1 MKEAPRTN
9 VVVLGSTGSI
19 GENTLKVI
27 QHLATGFNVLA
38 LGAGRNVHRLA
49 EQVAEFR
56 PEMVSVASEGDVP
69 LLQERLKALGSDRV
83 PGIVWGTEG
92 LVELVSHP
100 DADVIVSAA
109 VGAVGLL
116 PTYCALRRGKKV
128 ALANKEAL
136 VIAGELM
143 TQAAHQTGAPL
154 IPIDSEHNAL
164 HQCLQGVDAGHV
176 RRLILTASGG
186 PFRQASLSHMMSATP
201 DEALKHPT
209 WKMGRKIT
217 IDSATL
223 MNKGLEI
230 IEAAWLFGVEPDQVD
245 IVIHPQSIMHSMV
258 ELVDGSIMAQ
268 LGVTDMRY
276 AIQYA
281 LTFPQR
287 QPTPLPRLEFSASL
301 TLEFHPPDLER
312 FPCVSLAYRAAQAS
326 GTMPAALNAAN
337 EVAVQAFLDGRIGF
351 MDIPRLIRSVMDR
364 HTVQPVRSIDQV
376 IQVDT
381 WARAEARQMIG
392 RDE

>member
-1 MKEAPRTN
+1 MREAPHTN

-27 QHLATGFNVLA
+27 QHLETGFHVWALA
-38 LGAGRNVHRLA
+38 AGRNVARLA
-49 EQVAEFR
+49 EQVGEFR
-56 PEMVSVASEGDVP
+56 PKLVSVASENDVP
-69 LLQERLKALGSDRV
+69 LLRERFTVLGIDPIPR
-83 PGIVWGTEG
+83 IVWGTDG
-92 LVELVSHP
+92 VVELVTHP
-100 DADVIVSAA
+100 EADCIVSAA
-109 VGAVGLL
+109 VGAVGLM

-128 ALANKEAL
+128 ALANKETL

-143 TQAAHQTGAPL
+143 TKAAHQTGASL

-164 HQCLQGVDAGHV
+164 HQCLQGVDPSHV

-186 PFRQASLSHMMSATP
+186 PFRQAALSQIMSATP
-201 DEALKHPT
+201 EEALKHPT

-230 IEAAWLFGVEPDQVD
+230 IEAAWLFGVGPDQVD
-245 IVIHPQSIMHSMV
+245 IVIHPQSIVHSMI

-281 LTFPQR
+281 LTFPHR
-287 QPTPLPRLEFSASL
+287 QPTPLPRLAFSPSL
-301 TLEFHPPDLER
+301 TLEFHPPDMER
-312 FPCVSLAYRAAQAS
+312 FPCVLLAYRAAKVS
-326 GTMPAALNAAN
+326 GTMPAVLNAAN
-337 EVAVQAFLDGRIGF
+337 EVAVQAFLDGQIGF
-351 MDIPRLIRSVMDR
+351 MDIPQLIRSVMDR
-364 HTVQPVRSIDQV
+364 HVARPVQSIDQV
-376 IQVDT
+376 VQVDA
-381 WARAEARQMIG
+381 WARAETRQIIG
-392 RDE
+392 HDE